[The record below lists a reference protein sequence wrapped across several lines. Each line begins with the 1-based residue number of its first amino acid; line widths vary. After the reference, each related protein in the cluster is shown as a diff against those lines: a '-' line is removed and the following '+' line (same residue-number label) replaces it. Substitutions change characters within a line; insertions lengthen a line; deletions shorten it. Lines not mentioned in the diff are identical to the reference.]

1 VTAPSKSVLAV
12 ALRLDE
18 IVARLG
24 GEIVGAG
31 DTVISR
37 IGTLEGAGPAIWH
50 FSPIPSIAINW
61 RLLVPR
67 P

>member
-1 VTAPSKSVLAV
+1 V

-18 IVARLG
+18 IVARFG
-24 GEIVGAG
+24 GELVGAG

-37 IGTLEGAGPAIWH
+37 IGTLEGAEPGDLAFLANPEV
-50 FSPIPSIAINW
+50 SPSTW